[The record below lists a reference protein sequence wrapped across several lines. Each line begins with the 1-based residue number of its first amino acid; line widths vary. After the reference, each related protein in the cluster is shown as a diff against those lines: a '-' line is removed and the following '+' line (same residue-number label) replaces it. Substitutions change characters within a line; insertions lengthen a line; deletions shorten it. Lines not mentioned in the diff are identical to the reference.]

1 MSLDQSF
8 FMRTAS
14 IIAAALF
21 IAGPLPAQTATA
33 ESGPSMAPVPF
44 AVGEELV
51 FHAKF
56 GVIPAG
62 SARMRVEGIDTVR
75 GRVGVPRG
83 VCRRRRR
90 SVLPR
95 PRSVR
100 ELDRR
105 GDVVLAPSP
114 ARDLR
119 GSILPQDD
127 VRDHAGER
135 RISEKRRAA
144 EADGREPARRRLVHI
159 CHPRRAAFV
168 LAKRGA
174 TTATSCRT
182 ATRWS

>member
-1 MSLDQSF
+1 MSPDQGS
-8 FMRTAS
+8 FMRTAAV
-14 IIAAALF
+14 IAAALF

-75 GRVGVPRG
+75 GRAAYHVVFAVDGGVPFFR
-83 VCRRRRR
+83 VH
-90 SVLPR
+90 
-95 PRSVR
+95 
-100 ELDRR
+100 DRYESWI
-105 GDVVLAPSP
+105 DVATLSS
-114 ARDLR
+114 LR
-119 GSILPQDD
+119 HRQDISEG
-127 VRDHAGER
+127 RYSRKTTYEIMPETR
-135 RISEKRRAA
+135 RISGKTTSRRSRRSPTHSTTAHSYTPSA
-144 EADGREPARRRLVHI
+144 PPAF
-159 CHPRRAAFV
+159 A